1 MISLNKNKMFSK
13 FLDDFRFITTCK
25 KYGLGL
31 WQCPNFLFLMMGF
44 IATASMVG
52 TYFISQQFSDEGVT
66 IMSVTIVVALIMM
79 VGSSVIRGVEKVAEA
94 NIMKTEFIS
103 IISHQMCSPLSAI
116 KWNMEVIETENDP
129 KACLP
134 EKQMV
139 FLQNI
144 KKSNEQMLKMVTDLL
159 EVARIDQGKAVFE
172 DKIFNLSDLV
182 KESIAGFQSMAD
194 EKNIRIESQIETDSE
209 KTCADER
216 KMKVVFDNLIGN
228 AIKYSKEGEKIEI
241 KLKKENGKIIFS
253 VQDWG
258 VGIPR
263 YQHSKVFEKFF
274 RTKNESRYRT
284 DGVGVG
290 LYLVKAILRHC
301 GGKVWFESEA
311 GKGSTFFF
319 SLPVA

>member
-1 MISLNKNKMFSK
+1 MFSK

-31 WQCPNFLFLMMGF
+31 WQCPNFLFLMMGLIT
-44 IATASMVG
+44 IAAMVG
-52 TYFISQQFSDEGVT
+52 TFFVSSHLASEGTT
-66 IMSVTIVVALIMM
+66 IMSVTLEVIFIMII
-79 VGSSVIRGVEKVAEA
+79 GSSVIRGVEKVAEA

-103 IISHQMCSPLSAI
+103 IISHQLCSPLSAI
-116 KWNMEVIETENDP
+116 KWNMEVIETERDG
-129 KACLP
+129 KECLS

-159 EVARIDQGKAVFE
+159 EVARVDQGRAVFE
-172 DKIFNLSDLV
+172 EKIFNLADLV
-182 KESIAGFQSMAD
+182 SESMDGFQSMAN
-194 EKNIRIESQIETDSE
+194 EKNIKIESQIETGSQMVCGDE
-209 KTCADER
+209 K
-216 KMKVVFDNLIGN
+216 KMRVALDNLIGN
-228 AIKYSKEGEKIEI
+228 AIKYSKEGGRVEI
-241 KLKKENGKIIFS
+241 KLKREGGKVIFS

-263 YQHSKVFEKFF
+263 FQHNKVFEKFF

-284 DGVGVG
+284 DGVGIG
-290 LYLVKAILRHC
+290 LYLVKAILQHC

-311 GKGSTFFF
+311 EKGSVFHF
-319 SLPVA
+319 SLPAA

>member
-1 MISLNKNKMFSK
+1 MFAK

-31 WQCPNFLFLMMGF
+31 WQCPNFLFLMMGIIT
-44 IATASMVG
+44 IATMVG
-52 TYFISQQFSDEGVT
+52 TFFVSSRFASEGITV
-66 IMSVTIVVALIMM
+66 MSVTIEVALIMII
-79 VGSSVIRGVEKVAEA
+79 GSLVIRGVEKVAEA

-116 KWNMEVIETENDP
+116 KWNMEVIETEKDG

-144 KKSNEQMLKMVTDLL
+144 KKSNEQMLKMVSDLL
-159 EVARIDQGKAVFE
+159 EVARVDQGKAIFE
-172 DKIFNLSDLV
+172 EKIFNLADLV
-182 KESIAGFQSMAD
+182 KESVLGFQGMAS
-194 EKNIRIESQIETDSE
+194 EKGVKIESQIEMDPASV
-209 KTCADER
+209 CGDER
-216 KMKVVFDNLIGN
+216 KMRVVFDNLIGN
-228 AIKYSKEGEKIEI
+228 AIKYSKEEGRVEV
-241 KLKKENGKIIFS
+241 KLKKTGDKIIFS

-284 DGVGVG
+284 EGVGIG
-290 LYLVKAILRHC
+290 LYLAKAIVKHC
-301 GGKVWFESEA
+301 GGKVWFESEI
-311 GKGSTFFF
+311 GKGSTFYF
-319 SLPVA
+319 SLPVL

>member
-1 MISLNKNKMFSK
+1 MFSK

-25 KYGLGL
+25 KYGLGI
-31 WQCPNFLFLMMGF
+31 WQCPNFLFLMMGIIT
-44 IATASMVG
+44 IATMAGTFFVSSRFASEG
-52 TYFISQQFSDEGVT
+52 TTV
-66 IMSVTIVVALIMM
+66 MSVTIEVSLIMII
-79 VGSSVIRGVEKVAEA
+79 GSLVIRGVEKVAEA

-116 KWNMEVIETENDP
+116 KWNMEVIETERDG
-129 KACLP
+129 KKCLP

-139 FLQNI
+139 FLKNI

-159 EVARIDQGKAVFE
+159 EVARIDQGRALFE
-172 DKIFNLSDLV
+172 KRIFNLDDLV
-182 KESIAGFQSMAD
+182 KESVVGFRGMAA
-194 EKNIRIESQIETDSE
+194 EKNVKIESQIETNSE
-209 KTCADER
+209 KICGDEK
-216 KMKVVFDNLIGN
+216 KMRVVFDNLIGN
-228 AIKYSKEGEKIEI
+228 AIKYSKEGGKIEI
-241 KLKKENGKIIFS
+241 KLKRIDKKILFS

-284 DGVGVG
+284 DGVGIG
-290 LYLVKAILRHC
+290 LYLTKAILKHC

-311 GKGSTFFF
+311 GKGSIFYF
-319 SLPVA
+319 SLPIA

>member
-1 MISLNKNKMFSK
+1 MLAK

-31 WQCPNFLFLMMGF
+31 WQCPNFLFLMMGL
-44 IATASMVG
+44 ITIVAMVG
-52 TYFISQQFSDEGVT
+52 TFFVSSRFASEGTTV
-66 IMSVTIVVALIMM
+66 MSVTLEVVFIMII
-79 VGSSVIRGVEKVAEA
+79 GSSIIRGVEKVAEA

-116 KWNMEVIETENDP
+116 KWNMEVIETESDP
-129 KACLP
+129 KECLP
-134 EKQMV
+134 EKQAV

-172 DKIFNLSDLV
+172 EKIFNLADLV
-182 KESIAGFQSMAD
+182 KESVSDFQGMAA
-194 EKNIRIESQIETDSE
+194 EKKVKIESQIEMDQASVCGDE
-209 KTCADER
+209 K
-216 KMKVVFDNLIGN
+216 KMRVVFDNLIGN
-228 AIKYSKEGEKIEI
+228 AIKYSKEEGKIEI
-241 KLKKENGKIIFS
+241 KLRRDDGKIIFS

-263 YQHSKVFEKFF
+263 FQHSKVFEKFF

-284 DGVGVG
+284 DGVGIG
-290 LYLVKAILRHC
+290 LYLAKAILRHC

-311 GKGSTFFF
+311 GEGSIFYF
-319 SLPVA
+319 SLPTV

>member
-1 MISLNKNKMFSK
+1 MFGR
-13 FLDDFRFITTCK
+13 FLDGLNFVGRCK
-25 KYGLGL
+25 KYGLGI
-31 WQCPNFLFLMMGF
+31 WQCPNFLFLMMGLIT
-44 IATASMVG
+44 IAAMVG
-52 TYFISQQFSDEGVT
+52 TFFVSSRFESEGVT
-66 IMSVTIVVALIMM
+66 IMSVTFEVVILMII
-79 VGSSVIRGVEKVAEA
+79 GTSVIRGVEKVAEA

-116 KWNMEVIETENDP
+116 KWNMEVIETERDP
-129 KACLP
+129 ARCLP
-134 EKQMV
+134 EKQMA

-159 EVARIDQGKAVFE
+159 EVARIDQGRSIFE
-172 DKIFNLSDLV
+172 KKDFDLADLA
-182 KESIAGFQSMAD
+182 KEAIADFQSLAV
-194 EKNIRIESQIETDSE
+194 EKKVKIESQIESDPQMV
-209 KTCADER
+209 CGDER
-216 KMKVVFDNLIGN
+216 KMRVVLDNLISN
-228 AIKYSKEGEKIEI
+228 AIKYSKEDGKIEV
-241 KLKKENGKIIFS
+241 KLKRSGNKTVFS

-284 DGVGVG
+284 DGVGIG
-290 LYLVKAILRHC
+290 LYLAKSILQHC

>member
-1 MISLNKNKMFSK
+1 MFSK
-13 FLDDFRFITTCK
+13 FLDDLRFIATCK

-31 WQCPNFLFLMMGF
+31 WQCPNFLFLMMGIIT
-44 IATASMVG
+44 IATMVG
-52 TYFISQQFSDEGVT
+52 TFFVSSRFASEGTTV
-66 IMSVTIVVALIMM
+66 MSVTIEVTLIMII
-79 VGSSVIRGVEKVAEA
+79 GSLVIRGVEKVAEA

-116 KWNMEVIETENDP
+116 KWNMEVIETESDE
-129 KACLP
+129 KCLP

-139 FLQNI
+139 FLENI

-172 DKIFNLSDLV
+172 EKSFNLADLV
-182 KESIAGFQSMAD
+182 KESIVGFQGIAA
-194 EKNIRIESQIETDSE
+194 EKKVKIESQIETDSE
-209 KTCADER
+209 KVCADER
-216 KMKVVFDNLIGN
+216 KMRVVFDNLIGN
-228 AIKYSKEGEKIEI
+228 AIKYSKEGGKVEI
-241 KLKKENGKIIFS
+241 KLRRDGGKIIFS

-284 DGVGVG
+284 DGVGIG
-290 LYLVKAILRHC
+290 LYLAKAILKHC

-311 GKGSTFFF
+311 EKGSIFYF
-319 SLPVA
+319 SLPIAD